1 VPIRRRPSDYSPRI
15 AHRVE
20 HLGWASR
27 VLHRIDH
34 VTGQPAAAM
43 AVLVGVV
50 GLFTTGIVLHFT
62 TGWVVGFE
70 TGTSTVTLLMVLAI
84 QHTQSREQSATQ
96 RKLDELLRAMPE
108 AENSFI
114 MLEEAS
120 SEVLREVEETQ
131 RRRARS
137 NKKKD

>member
-1 VPIRRRPSDYSPRI
+1 
-15 AHRVE
+15 
-20 HLGWASR
+20 
-27 VLHRIDH
+27 
-34 VTGQPAAAM
+34 M